1 MEEEIAIEVEAVG
14 DLKVVV
20 EKEEVGVI
28 EEMIEEIAEAEITE
42 EVVEAGM
49 IEEVV
54 EEVMVQEVIEAVVT
68 EVEAIVEILV
78 LKEEVVGLAINLQVQ
93 VLEVEDV
100 EIKS

>member
-1 MEEEIAIEVEAVG
+1 VIEV
-14 DLKVVV
+14 
-20 EKEEVGVI
+20 
-28 EEMIEEIAEAEITE
+28 
-42 EVVEAGM
+42 
-49 IEEVV
+49 
-54 EEVMVQEVIEAVVT
+54 VVT

>member
-1 MEEEIAIEVEAVG
+1 M
-14 DLKVVV
+14 
-20 EKEEVGVI
+20 
-28 EEMIEEIAEAEITE
+28 EAET
-42 EVVEAGM
+42 

-54 EEVMVQEVIEAVVT
+54 EEVTEVEVIELVVT